1 MKPNSHKS
9 SGGFLQNFTHRGVL
23 VLLGF
28 ICGAFLSG
36 CASTPSK
43 QGGWYTLKWM
53 EKPSPSGPSKNARPE
68 DLAQFE
74 LVGSFEHDESDT
86 PGLNPLLS
94 QLREGDVI
102 AYRMGASEAR
112 KKILTGDVAKIG
124 YRLFKYGHL
133 AILVDDPATP
143 GKLRIFS
150 SQSFQGANLH
160 EGLDTLSTHTFDVY
174 RLDKWGRVD
183 KARLHEFVGLAL
195 QKAGHW
201 YGYDF
206 SGMFG
211 LWNSNL
217 APNKP
222 DEIGHDY
229 IYSTIVLT
237 ALYYSGL
244 ELDAYRRGG
253 LLDIVTPAQVVE
265 SKGRLV
271 TPPEATFD
279 VVTQRSDCGSE
290 AQAC

>member
-1 MKPNSHKS
+1 M
-9 SGGFLQNFTHRGVL
+9 
-23 VLLGF
+23 
-28 ICGAFLSG
+28 
-36 CASTPSK
+36 
-43 QGGWYTLKWM
+43 
-53 EKPSPSGPSKNARPE
+53 
-68 DLAQFE
+68 
-74 LVGSFEHDESDT
+74 VGSFDHRAADAT
-86 PGLNPLLS
+86 AFTQLLG

-102 AYRMGASEAR
+102 AYRMAAGEAR

-133 AILVDDPATP
+133 ALLVNDPATP
-143 GKLRIFS
+143 GQLRIFS

-174 RLDKWGRVD
+174 RLDKWSRVD
-183 KARLHEFVGLAL
+183 KTRINEFVQLAL
-195 QKAGHW
+195 KKAGHW

-217 APNKP
+217 VPSKP

-229 IYSTIVLT
+229 ICSTLVLT

-271 TPPEATFD
+271 TPPEGTLD
-279 VVTQRSDCGSE
+279 VITQRTDCGSE